1 MDFARTVVTHDGQ
14 AYSIEGNCHRRFA
27 AVRDC
32 FVANFTLGLETGAA
46 VAVTHDG
53 ELVVDLWGGF
63 SDRARTEPWRADTIV
78 NMMSVSKAVSGI
90 CTYLLVD
97 RGRLDPDAPVATYWP
112 EFAAAGKSSLPLR
125 FVLDHRAG
133 LPFVLEPLPRGAA
146 YEPGVVAAA
155 LARQAPLWPP
165 GEAAGYHVLSQGFL
179 LGEIIKRVTGKSLGT
194 FFRDEIAEPLGL
206 DYHIGLGPA
215 EEARCAQFIMA
226 EDGPL
231 KKSLALPQSDEGR
244 FWAELAADED
254 FNSPSWRRAEIPSSN
269 GHGNAR
275 AVARLYGALVAGR
288 IMSKPAL
295 ARMATEQ
302 HNLVERYWKHHY
314 HQGSGV
320 VLNSP
325 PIAGMGPNPRAFGH
339 HGAGGAIGFGDPDAG
354 LGFSYAMNRMHMPPE
369 AAPRLGLIEATFA
382 ALGR

>member
-1 MDFARTVVTHDGQ
+1 MDFTRTVVTHDGH
-14 AYSIEGNCHRRFA
+14 AYSIEGNCQRRFA
-27 AVRDC
+27 AVRDR
-32 FVANFTLGLETGAA
+32 FIDNFSRGIETGAA
-46 VAVTHDG
+46 VAVTHGG

-63 SDRARTEPWRADTIV
+63 SDRARAEPWRADTIV

-146 YEPGVVAAA
+146 YEPGAVAAA
-155 LARQAPLWPP
+155 LAKQAPLWPP
-165 GEAAGYHVLSQGFL
+165 GEAAGYHVLSQGFI

-206 DYHIGLGPA
+206 DYHIGLRPA

-254 FNSPSWRRAEIPSSN
+254 FNSPAWRRAEIPSSN
-269 GHGNAR
+269 GHGNPR

-288 IMSKPAL
+288 ILRQAAL

-302 HNLVERYWKHHY
+302 HNLVERYLKRHY

-325 PIAGMGPNPRAFGH
+325 PVAGMGPNPRAFGH

-354 LGFSYAMNRMHMPPE
+354 LGFSYAMNRMHRPPE
-369 AAPRLGLIEATFA
+369 AAPRLGLIEAVFA
-382 ALGR
+382 ALWR